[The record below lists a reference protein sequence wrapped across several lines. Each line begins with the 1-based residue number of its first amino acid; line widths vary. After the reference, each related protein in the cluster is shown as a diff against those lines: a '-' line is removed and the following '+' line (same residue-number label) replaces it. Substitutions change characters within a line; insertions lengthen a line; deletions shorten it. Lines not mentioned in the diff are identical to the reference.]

1 MKLRVAEYVAQFC
14 VEKGMTDVFSVVG
27 GGSMFL
33 NDALGHREEI
43 HCTYNH
49 HEQAA
54 AMAAEAY
61 YKYKGQMPLV
71 CVTTGPG
78 GTNTITGL
86 LGAWQDSIPLFVISG
101 QVRYETTVGSTGLNL
116 RQFGGQEHQIIGTVG
131 NVTKYAHMVTNPLDI
146 RYELEKAY
154 AIAMSDRRGPVWL
167 DIPLNVQ
174 GAEVDT
180 DSLRGYD
187 KPEEEQDVTE
197 YVDAIVE
204 ELKKAKRPLIVVGSA
219 VRTVGKV
226 KEFLTFVERMDI
238 PVTYPLNV
246 PDVISARNKRA
257 VGCFGGVGS
266 RAANFAV
273 QNADLLLVFG
283 CRMAFAH
290 IGFNYQKFSPDSKK
304 ITIDIDEAEQEKP
317 TMKRD
322 IKVIADVGKV
332 IDELLKRE
340 ISLPDLTRWNTY
352 CSYLKEKYPIFQ
364 EHHKISE
371 DNRVNPYYLAKG
383 LSDRMGEDGIVV
395 LGNSSGLDPIL
406 QMGAGKQGGR
416 IILNCN
422 CGSMGYCLPAGIGVA
437 AASGKRVVVYTG
449 DGCIQMNIQELQ
461 TIIHNRLPIKI
472 IILNNGGYGGVTATQ
487 DNFFEGR
494 HSGCTKDSGISMPDF
509 EKIAYAYGYHYF
521 KIAVHGDVE
530 PALDEL
536 LGDNEPA
543 ICEVM
548 QDMKQ
553 GIEPCVSS
561 RRLEDGTIV
570 STGIDDLYP
579 FLDMEEYEGNQ
590 YRVWEK
596 NTYGENSN
604 KQESM

>member
-1 MKLRVAEYVAQFC
+1 MKIRVADYVAHFC

-33 NDALGHREEI
+33 NDALGHRKEI

-49 HEQAA
+49 HEQAST
-54 AMAAEAY
+54 MAAEAY
-61 YKYKGQMPLV
+61 YKYKGKMPLV

-78 GTNTITGL
+78 GTNTVTGL

-116 RQFGGQEHQIIGTVG
+116 RQFGGQEHQIIKTVG
-131 NVTKYAHMVTNPLDI
+131 NVTKYAHMVTDPQDI

-154 AIAMSDRRGPVWL
+154 TIAMNGRRGPVWL

-174 GAEVDT
+174 GAEVEI
-180 DSLRGYD
+180 DSLPGYD
-187 KPEEEQDVTE
+187 EQEEEQDIAE
-197 YVDAIVE
+197 YIDIIAD
-204 ELKKAKRPLIVVGSA
+204 ELRKAKRPLIVAGSA
-219 VRTVGKV
+219 IRTAGKV
-226 KEFLTFVERMDI
+226 EKFLELVEKMVI
-238 PVTYPLNV
+238 PVTYPLTV
-246 PDVISARNKRA
+246 PDVISVENKRA
-257 VGCFGGVGS
+257 VGCFGGVGN

-273 QNADLLLVFG
+273 QNADLLIVFG

-332 IDELLKRE
+332 IDELLNRE
-340 ISLPDLTRWNTY
+340 LLLPDYTRWNAY

-383 LSDRMGEDGIVV
+383 LLDRMKEDGIVV
-395 LGNSSGLDPIL
+395 LGNSSGLDPML
-406 QMGAGKQGGR
+406 QMGLRKQGGR

-422 CGSMGYCLPAGIGVA
+422 CGSMGYCLPGGIGA
-437 AASGKRVVVYTG
+437 AVASGKQVVVYTG

-461 TIIHNRLPIKI
+461 TIIHNKLPIKI
-472 IILNNGGYGGVTATQ
+472 VILNNGGYGGVVATQ
-487 DNFFEGR
+487 NNFFEGR
-494 HSGCTKDSGISMPDF
+494 LSGCTKDSGISMPDF
-509 EKIAYAYGYHYF
+509 EKLAWAYGYKYF
-521 KIAVHGDVE
+521 RIATHSDAE
-530 PALDEL
+530 PVLDEL
-536 LGDNEPA
+536 LADNVPA

-548 QDMKQ
+548 QDLKQ
-553 GIEPCVSS
+553 DIEPCVSS
-561 RRLEDGTIV
+561 RKQEDGTIV

-579 FLDMEEYEGNQ
+579 FLDIEEYEGNQ
-590 YRVWEK
+590 YHNWEK
-596 NTYGENSN
+596 RIYGEIS
-604 KQESM
+604 

>member
-1 MKLRVAEYVAQFC
+1 MKIRVADYVAQFC

-43 HCTYNH
+43 NCTYNH
-49 HEQAA
+49 HEQAST
-54 AMAAEAY
+54 MAAEAY
-61 YKYKGQMPLV
+61 YKYKGKMPLV

-78 GTNTITGL
+78 GTNTVTGL

-116 RQFGGQEHQIIGTVG
+116 RQFGGQEHQIVETIG
-131 NVTKYAHMVTNPLDI
+131 NVTKYARMVTEPQDI

-154 AIAMSDRRGPVWL
+154 AIAMSGRRGPVWL

-174 GAEVDT
+174 GTEVEEK
-180 DSLRGYD
+180 SLRGYD
-187 KPEEEQDVTE
+187 ETVEEQGVAE
-197 YVDAIVE
+197 YADTILE
-204 ELKKAKRPLIVVGSA
+204 ELRKAKRPLIVAGSA
-219 VRTVGKV
+219 IRTVGKV
-226 KEFLTFVERMDI
+226 DAFVELVKKLDI

-246 PDVISARNKRA
+246 PDVISAENERA
-257 VGCFGGVGS
+257 VGCFGGVGN
-266 RAANFAV
+266 RAANFTV
-273 QNADLLLVFG
+273 QNADLLIVFG

-290 IGFNYQKFSPDSKK
+290 IGFNYQKFSPNSKK

-322 IKVIADVGKV
+322 IKVTADVGKV
-332 IDELLKRE
+332 IDELLNRE
-340 ISLPDLTRWNTY
+340 ISLPDHTRWNAY

-371 DNRVNPYYLAKG
+371 DNRVNPYYLAKS
-383 LSDRMGEDGIVV
+383 LSDRMEEDGIVV
-395 LGNSSGLDPIL
+395 LGNSSGLDPML
-406 QMGAGKQGGR
+406 QMGAKKQGGR

-422 CGSMGYCLPAGIGVA
+422 CGSMGYCLPAGIGA
-437 AASGKRVVVYTG
+437 AVASGKQVVVYTG

-461 TIIHNRLPIKI
+461 TIIHNRLSIKI
-472 IILNNGGYGGVTATQ
+472 VILNNGGYGGVVATQ
-487 DNFFEGR
+487 NNFFEGR

-509 EKIAYAYGYHYF
+509 EKIAYAYGYKYF
-521 KIAVHGDVE
+521 KIATHSDVE
-530 PALDEL
+530 PVLDEL
-536 LGDNEPA
+536 LADNVPA

-548 QDMKQ
+548 QDLKQ
-553 GIEPCVSS
+553 DIEPCVSS
-561 RRLEDGTIV
+561 RKLEDGTII

-590 YRVWEK
+590 YHNWEQK
-596 NTYGENSN
+596 LYSENS
-604 KQESM
+604 